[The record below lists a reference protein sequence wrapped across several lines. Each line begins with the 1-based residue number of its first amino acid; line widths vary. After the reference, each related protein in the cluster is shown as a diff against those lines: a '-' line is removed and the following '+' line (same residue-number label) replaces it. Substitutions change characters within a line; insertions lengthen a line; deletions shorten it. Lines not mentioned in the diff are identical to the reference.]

1 MYFLLGNLLD
11 RLVFLGVGLA
21 AVLGFIGVK
30 LILEAMHENSLPFL
44 NGGEPFGVPVISNWA
59 SLAVIV
65 AILAVTVVASLI
77 HERRNVDRV

>member
-1 MYFLLGNLLD
+1 
-11 RLVFLGVGLA
+11 LGVGLA

-44 NGGEPFGVPVISNWA
+44 NGGEPFAVPVISNWA

-65 AILAVTVVASLI
+65 AILAVTVLASLI
-77 HERRNVDRV
+77 HERRKFDRV